1 MRVHANPGHMVMA
14 LSAVCRHV
22 DVSSQQGN
30 EEEIGTAMSEVFSD
44 WLVNRPD
51 VWVTGK
57 FWPEGAEC
65 PTPAQIREQLKQ
77 TLQAL
82 KLEYLDLF
90 LLPANKNEKAF
101 KVWRLFDPPRCSC
114 SQLNLLCS
122 CWSSE
127 REYIGM

>member
-1 MRVHANPGHMVMA
+1 M
-14 LSAVCRHV
+14 
-22 DVSSQQGN
+22 SSQRGN
-30 EEEIGTAMSEVFSD
+30 EEEIGEALSEVFSD

-82 KLEYLDLF
+82 KLEYLDLY

-101 KVWRLFDPPRCSC
+101 KVCS
-114 SQLNLLCS
+114 
-122 CWSSE
+122 
-127 REYIGM
+127 

>member
-1 MRVHANPGHMVMA
+1 MT
-14 LSAVCRHV
+14 LSAGCRHV

-101 KVWRLFDPPRCSC
+101 KVCCLFGNPGCSC
-114 SQLNLLCS
+114 SEL
-122 CWSSE
+122 
-127 REYIGM
+127 I